1 MQNNLRNSGQNSQT
15 NDTFEVTKKELADTI
30 RVTVYGFCPVENI
43 KAIYKTEG
51 LNTHKSL
58 IGDYTVMIKDGSKT
72 IYITDFAG
80 THCPMWFPPQGLS
93 QRYNY
98 DAFFKAIDD
107 AVKLRCTD
115 RPVIAMSSGHD
126 SGCIVAS
133 AIKQNLE
140 FDIITITAKE
150 KRDIIGHR
158 AKYIE
163 ERSDANIN
171 VISLW
176 ETTQNGHEIVAKHIP
191 NRVLLSGLG
200 ADEVLTTADWQ
211 LCEEFLKQ
219 AQETYIDID
228 VRYPLLDY
236 DVFREWHRLIPELK
250 GYMTSKLPM
259 TKYLE
264 QLDFPYNKGRK
275 IPFDVT

>member
-1 MQNNLRNSGQNSQT
+1 MIQYCRQNFVTSNLCGYS
-15 NDTFEVTKKELADTI
+15 
-30 RVTVYGFCPVENI
+30 
-43 KAIYKTEG
+43 
-51 LNTHKSL
+51 
-58 IGDYTVMIKDGSKT
+58 
-72 IYITDFAG
+72 
-80 THCPMWFPPQGLS
+80 PPQGLS